1 MAGERVQLLYSS
13 GIIILL
19 LFIWFFW
26 RVLSRNKSIPCPSWL
41 YWAVELENPLARGS
55 QSKSIISGLNVEEGM
70 TVLDI
75 GCGPGRVSIPLA
87 KIVGEQGTIIAV
99 DIQQEMLDIVKR
111 KAAKENIQNITVVN
125 IPMGAGKL
133 IGVQVDRAVL
143 AAVLGEIP
151 NRTVALREIYD
162 SLKPGGILAISE
174 TMFDPHYQSK
184 QTILE
189 LVKSMGFTQV
199 GFIGNKLAYTIYL
212 KKDNQG

>member
-1 MAGERVQLLYSS
+1 M
-13 GIIILL
+13 
-19 LFIWFFW
+19 
-26 RVLSRNKSIPCPSWL
+26 
-41 YWAVELENPLARGS
+41 ELENPLARGS
-55 QSKSIISGLNVEEGM
+55 QSKSIISGLNAEEGM
-70 TVLDI
+70 TILDI

-87 KIVGEQGTIIAV
+87 KIVGELGTIIAV

-125 IPMGAGKL
+125 VPMGAGKL
-133 IGVQVDRAVL
+133 IGFQADRAVL

-151 NRTVALREIYD
+151 NRTIALREIYD

-212 KKDNQG
+212 KKDN